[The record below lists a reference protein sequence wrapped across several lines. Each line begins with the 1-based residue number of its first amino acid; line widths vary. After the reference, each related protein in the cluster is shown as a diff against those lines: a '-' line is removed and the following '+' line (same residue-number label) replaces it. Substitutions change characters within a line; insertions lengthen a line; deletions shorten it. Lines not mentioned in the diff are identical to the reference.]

1 MVVECEGP
9 LRLHSTYTRMLW
21 WLLEYP
27 ARVLVLAAQVVA
39 GMWRRNGAI
48 MLHQVTNYATTPLC
62 LRLRD
67 MDLLLIQTCL
77 GWLLAPEAAAAEAA
91 KTAADA
97 LAAETE
103 AAVVAAPCARGKSEV
118 GAARGVDRE
127 GERRRGG
134 GSGHRRG
141 GAAGAAA
148 APADPPRRA

>member
-1 MVVECEGP
+1 
-9 LRLHSTYTRMLW
+9 MLW

-103 AAVVAAPCARGKSEV
+103 AAVVAAAREASCAGQDENLWMEDTRIPEDDEEGADVQASPAGKV
-118 GAARGVDRE
+118 FQNAVRDRWLRDVM
-127 GERRRGG
+127 GWT
-134 GSGHRRG
+134 
-141 GAAGAAA
+141 
-148 APADPPRRA
+148 